1 MSKKNVFVQSSHVLN
16 DDAGHP
22 LSPGSQYSVSDGPLI
37 NQYIADGLLDVVE
50 ASADKA
56 KAKAEDKTKP
66 ANTTRAQ
73 VTEPDNTSEENTN
86 A

>member
-1 MSKKNVFVQSSHVLN
+1 MSKKNVFVQASHVLN

-22 LSPGSQYSVSDGPLI
+22 LSPSSQYSVPDGPLI

-50 ASADKA
+50 APAEKA
-56 KAKAEDKTKP
+56 KAKTEDKTKT
-66 ANTTRAQ
+66 ANTTRTQ
-73 VTEPDNTSEENTN
+73 VTESDNTSEENTN